1 MKQNSGVYNSLLRR
15 ISPGVYYDK
24 CQVLFV
30 PDSLLFQDI
39 YLVHMLLV
47 YQEKDLH
54 SSERHHWRVIAAL
67 RSHTAWRWQQ

>member
-1 MKQNSGVYNSLLRR
+1 MKQNSGVYNSLLSR
-15 ISPGVYYDK
+15 ISPGAYYDK
-24 CQVLFV
+24 CQVIFV

-47 YQEKDLH
+47 YQGKDLH
-54 SSERHHWRVIAAL
+54 SSERHRCIIAAL